1 MSRRPHVLAVGDT
14 VTVDALRLTVDGV
27 MGQGSFGCVYRVKD
41 PRGRTFALKAET
53 FVRGDFSQL
62 AHENKVYRLLR
73 GVHGVPT
80 IHGFARDAAR
90 GMSYL
95 VMDLLGPNLQDVLEN
110 APHKRVPLR
119 ETCIITM
126 RILDRLADMHHV
138 GLLHRDVKPQNFLLA
153 NDLGGRSSVWAVDF
167 GLVKPFRDRHGVHIP
182 HRDNKGPGLTGTPRF
197 ASTFTHAGH
206 ESSRRDDIESLLYVA
221 AYLFKGKLPWQNLPR
236 IPGVDLRSP
245 EGKQRKHARIHAL
258 KLEHSPDELFDGM
271 PRFPG
276 LARYAR
282 GLTFDAVPDYA
293 FIRREVK
300 ATYDA
305 TQPRCTAHAS
315 TS

>member
-1 MSRRPHVLAVGDT
+1 MSRRPHVLTVGDT
-14 VTVDALRLTVDGV
+14 VTVDTLRLTVDGV

-41 PRGRTFALKAET
+41 PRGRTFALKAENL
-53 FVRGDFSQL
+53 VHGGFSQL

-80 IHGFARDAAR
+80 IHGFAPNAAH

-95 VMDLLGPNLQDVLEN
+95 VMDLLGPNLQEVLEN

-119 ETCIITM
+119 QTCIITM
-126 RILDRLADMHHV
+126 RILDRLVDMHRI

-153 NDLGGRSSVWAVDF
+153 NDLAGGGRSSVWAVDF
-167 GLVKPFRDRHGVHIP
+167 GLVKPFRDRHGVHVP
-182 HRDNKGPGLTGTPRF
+182 YRDNKPGLTGTPRF
-197 ASTFTHAGH
+197 ASTFAHAGH
-206 ESSRRDDIESLLYVA
+206 ESSRRDDIESLMYVA

-236 IPGVDLRSP
+236 IPNIDPRSA
-245 EGKQRKHARIHAL
+245 EGKRLKNARVYEL
-258 KLEHSPDELFDGM
+258 KQNHDPDELFEGM
-271 PRFPG
+271 PRFAG
-276 LARYAR
+276 LARYVR
-282 GLTFDAVPDYA
+282 ELVFDAVPDYA

-305 TQPRCTAHAS
+305 TQPR
-315 TS
+315 